1 MQPFWSEQSYRHSGG
16 WTDPY
21 HRFSNKALYRY
32 GRKKEPGNGYLC
44 DRFEGKTR
52 IVHATLFKPAVRS
65 LPIPACAIGKR
76 IGHLCDRFAV
86 DRLVQPRIHPVRQ
99 SG

>member
-1 MQPFWSEQSYRHSGG
+1 MAGKRNRK
-16 WTDPY
+16 TDICVTAL
-21 HRFSNKALYRY
+21 KAR
-32 GRKKEPGNGYLC
+32 P
-44 DRFEGKTR
+44 R

-86 DRLVQPRIHPVRQ
+86 DRLVQLRIHPVRQ